1 MDEALEAAEVVA
13 DSELEGAVVWL
24 LRIVG
29 VVLVLAGI
37 ALWLVGGESLLAGL
51 LWLPALTILVGVV
64 LLTVPGIAFE
74 LLGG

>member
-24 LRIVG
+24 LRILGILLILGGIGVFLFVDVSLLIPIVMIVVG
-29 VVLVLAGI
+29 LLLVTIPGI
-37 ALWLVGGESLLAGL
+37 AL
-51 LWLPALTILVGVV
+51 
-64 LLTVPGIAFE
+64 E